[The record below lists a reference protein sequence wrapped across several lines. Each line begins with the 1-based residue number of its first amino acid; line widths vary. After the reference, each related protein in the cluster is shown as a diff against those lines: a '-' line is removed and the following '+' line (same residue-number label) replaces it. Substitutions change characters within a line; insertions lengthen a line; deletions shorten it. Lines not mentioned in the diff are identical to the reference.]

1 MPDATLLAA
10 RDVALDT
17 FGVSATFVPLSGTGP
32 VTVRGVLRP
41 ERDEVA
47 EFPELRGVLGA
58 ERPAW
63 AFAIAFEDCP
73 GRPVAGD
80 RVTILDF
87 GTLQLRGVKSDPHAL
102 WFLTSGFLVESEDTE
117 PDTLEPGIYMPAG
130 LGFSTAE
137 SLL

>member
-1 MPDATLLAA
+1 MADATLLAA

-17 FGVSATFVPLSGTGP
+17 FGVSATFVPLSGSGP
-32 VTVRGVLRP
+32 VTVHGVLRP

-63 AFAIAFEDCP
+63 AFAIAAEECP
-73 GRPVAGD
+73 ARPVAGD

-87 GTLQLRGVKSDPHAL
+87 GTLQLRGVKSDPHGL
-102 WFLTSGFLVESEDTE
+102 WWLTSGFLVAEEDDT
-117 PDTLEPGIYMPAG
+117 DTLTPGIYMPAG